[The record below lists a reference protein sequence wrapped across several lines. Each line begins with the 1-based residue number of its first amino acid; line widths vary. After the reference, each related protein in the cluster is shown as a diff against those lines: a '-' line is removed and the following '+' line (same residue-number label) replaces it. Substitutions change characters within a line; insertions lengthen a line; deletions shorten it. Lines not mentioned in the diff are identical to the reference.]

1 VYQLLDPLLPTGGF
15 AHSQGL
21 EAAARSG
28 LVAGGDERPS
38 ALAADDGW
46 DVEAFATEAT
56 RNAAATAAP
65 FVEAARR
72 AFEGL
77 ARKDDDEE
85 EEEEEEEEAAA
96 EGVED
101 RGRRSKEER
110 DSSRRKQR
118 VKLDDDA
125 SVDRESGAAGA
136 GGGC

>member
-1 VYQLLDPLLPTGGF
+1 MYQLLDPLLPTGGF

-85 EEEEEEEEAAA
+85 EEEEEET

-101 RGRRSKEER
+101 RRQSKEER
-110 DSSRRKQR
+110 DSS
-118 VKLDDDA
+118 VG
-125 SVDRESGAAGA
+125 SST
-136 GGGC
+136 